1 MVGHVWDASLAALRP
16 TLMRSKLLAAKPLA
30 PEIVH
35 RKPAVAGSPRAT
47 TWAYNFDSGSVPRV
61 SFEMRSMPCRELR
74 GELACSN
81 RLPRCMPSGPVSYS
95 STAPR
100 SAWEQALCMA
110 GVARRYLDAY
120 EPLGKVDGRLHRPP
134 AAAQSHRDAAG
145 RSERSAP
152 RRSRTRACCSRTR
165 PLRGWCALACGR
177 TVMPPAAL
185 LSCARRH
192 ARFRA
197 ARRMRP
203 PLACTLGARVP
214 SRVC

>member
-16 TLMRSKLLAAKPLA
+16 TLMRSKLIAAKPLA

-81 RLPRCMPSGPVSYS
+81 RLPRRMPSGPVSYS
-95 STAPR
+95 STAQR

-110 GVARRYLDAY
+110 GVLAGTSTRTSRSARSMGAFPARQ
-120 EPLGKVDGRLHRPP
+120 PP
-134 AAAQSHRDAAG
+134 PSATATPPSAPSGARRDAAECARAAAA
-145 RSERSAP
+145 RSRCEAGAREPVGARRCRQ
-152 RRSRTRACCSRTR
+152 RRSCRARAGTHDAVPLVACSRR
-165 PLRGWCALACGR
+165 
-177 TVMPPAAL
+177 
-185 LSCARRH
+185 
-192 ARFRA
+192 
-197 ARRMRP
+197 
-203 PLACTLGARVP
+203 
-214 SRVC
+214 